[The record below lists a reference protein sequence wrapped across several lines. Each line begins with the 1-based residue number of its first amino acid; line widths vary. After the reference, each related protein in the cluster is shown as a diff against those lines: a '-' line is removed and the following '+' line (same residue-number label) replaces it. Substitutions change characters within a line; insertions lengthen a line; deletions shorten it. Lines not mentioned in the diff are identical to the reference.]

1 MIQIFRTCK
10 ALIFAF
16 WKGKMVVL
24 RASLNHSLQLGEV
37 SAEEFPA
44 TAPSRP
50 SASNTWAE
58 TTANSTDNMESEKL
72 ELWVDDM
79 FFIFVWSFGGDSPSF
94 WCFSTVDAVGT
105 RNLQPWCVS
114 TKTP

>member
-1 MIQIFRTCK
+1 
-10 ALIFAF
+10 
-16 WKGKMVVL
+16 MVVL

-58 TTANSTDNMESEKL
+58 TTANSTDNMESQKL

-79 FFIFVWSFGGDSPSF
+79 FFLFSDLLVEIHPVVFC
-94 WCFSTVDAVGT
+94 CFSTVDAVGT
-105 RNLQPWCVS
+105 RNLQP
-114 TKTP
+114 